1 MLTATLAA
9 LAEPNRLRIV
19 ETLRTGP
26 RPVADICRKVRLGQ
40 PQASKHLRALREAGL
55 VQVEPRGQQRF
66 YALRA
71 APLREL
77 DAWLERF
84 RAIWGERFDQL
95 DALLSE
101 LQGKERAGR

>member
-1 MLTATLAA
+1 VLTATLSA

-19 ETLRTGP
+19 ELLGSGP
-26 RPVADICRKVRLGQ
+26 RPVAQICRRTRLGQ
-40 PQASKHLRALREAGL
+40 PQASKHLRVLRDVGL

-95 DALLSE
+95 DKLLRE
-101 LQGKERAGR
+101 LEREQEKEE